1 MSVLPGRRA
10 LTVLFAVI
18 VAVSA
23 ALLLAQDQETI
34 QLKSDIA
41 AEDPRDPEYLAAL
54 VNAPLSRGN
63 RYDVLTNGDAI
74 FPAML
79 AAIDGATRRISF
91 ETYVYESGE
100 IADKFTAALERR
112 SAAWRQGHGRRR
124 RRRRGL
130 DG

>member
-18 VAVSA
+18 VVVSA

-74 FPAML
+74 FPPML
-79 AAIDGATRRISF
+79 AAIDAATPPDQFRDLRLRIRR
-91 ETYVYESGE
+91 
-100 IADKFTAALERR
+100 DRR
-112 SAAWRQGHGRRR
+112 
-124 RRRRGL
+124 
-130 DG
+130 